1 MWIESS
7 DSQRPPDWRWQ
18 NILSLEKHCNK
29 SLDTESVRS
38 QLISDSHFKNALQAR
53 LEKLQDLDN
62 LQKCVQNGSSLLTKI
77 YLPETQQ
84 VFDAEQ
90 LAVNQANH
98 ADLWLYQALVLGRA
112 PQTIIS
118 QLTGV
123 SAELAKVL
131 NSIFFDVHSRLEDKA
146 FIWRQVIRTD
156 PQMGLSDS
164 VEGLWLEC
172 AYLGG
177 YERMLYLRAKGKTR
191 DLYCSNRD
199 LQYEQPVMMD
209 YLAPG
214 KASSDVLR
222 VIMKRMESDSRRT
235 TADLQKLYSTLPG
248 EPPQQVPLFGV
259 REPLKQTALA
269 RTHYVIVD
277 DVTGHR
283 QLRKAEVLA

>member
-1 MWIESS
+1 MLIEPS
-7 DSQRPPDWRWQ
+7 DPQRPPDWRWQ
-18 NILSLEKHCNK
+18 NISYVVQNWKGTVKPDHLE
-29 SLDTESVRS
+29 RM
-38 QLISDSHFKNALQAR
+38 LISDSHFKNALRAR

-62 LQKCVQNGSSLLTKI
+62 LKKCVQNGTSLLRKI
-77 YLPETQQ
+77 NPTEIQL

-90 LAVNQANH
+90 LAVDHANH
-98 ADLWLYQALVLGRA
+98 ADFWLYKALVLGRA
-112 PQTIIS
+112 PQNIIS

-131 NSIFFDVHSRLEDKA
+131 ISIFFDVHSRLEDKA

-235 TADLQKLYSTLPG
+235 PADLQKLYSTLPG

-259 REPLKQTALA
+259 REPLKQAALA

-277 DVTGHR
+277 DVTGQR